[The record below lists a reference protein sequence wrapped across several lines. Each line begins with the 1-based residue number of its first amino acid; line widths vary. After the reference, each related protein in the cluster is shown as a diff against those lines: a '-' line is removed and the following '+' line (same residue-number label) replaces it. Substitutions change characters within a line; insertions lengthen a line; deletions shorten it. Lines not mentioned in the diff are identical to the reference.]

1 MRKRSATY
9 RPTCIAATFVAAIAC
24 AHPAWSEDAPLTPLN
39 APPAAAKQSESQTM
53 PTDAYEAA
61 AAAFR
66 DGKWSTAAEGFR
78 SFIAEKADDPRVEQ
92 ARFFLA
98 EALLRDGKHAAAAET
113 FETVLQSATDAA
125 IVTAAQFRCG
135 EAAYLARDFDRA
147 MKSLTTF
154 LDAQPQHIAAPRA
167 WHYLSEAAYSTG
179 QFDQAEIAAAY
190 FTACYPDDPAAAR
203 VATLQTASLLQLGR
217 VREARTVLTPL
228 QADSNSADDPTLR
241 VLAGSLQVAA
251 ADEALA
257 AGDLKLAAAAFEQF
271 TVDHPQHEL
280 APYAAYRLAE
290 IASAEGEWVSAA
302 KQFAAVI
309 ERGDL
314 DRELVPTA
322 WLARVQALAQDRDWA
337 AVLTIAAEA
346 QTQLTDWPRNYEFD
360 YLRGRAHLARAEMKD
375 AREAFSRV
383 LASSNAK
390 GTEVAAL
397 AQYMTAETHFL
408 QRRYAAALVEY
419 AQVGEHAHPHWQ
431 AAAQL
436 QAGKCCEQLQRPA
449 DARLAYETLLRDFAD
464 SPFAAE
470 ARSRRDACLR
480 QASAPAAAQR
490 K

>member
-9 RPTCIAATFVAAIAC
+9 RPTRIAATFVAAIAC
-24 AHPAWSEDAPLTPLN
+24 AQSGWSEDAPLTPLN
-39 APPAAAKQSESQTM
+39 APPATATQPAAPM

-66 DGKWSTAAEGFR
+66 DGKWSTAAEEFSG
-78 SFIAEKADDPRVEQ
+78 FIAEKAGDPRVEQ

-98 EALLRDGKHAAAAET
+98 EALLRDGKHAAAAAT
-113 FETVLQSATDAA
+113 FETVLQSATDPA

-147 MKSLTTF
+147 MKTLTKF
-154 LDAQPQHIAAPRA
+154 LDAQPQHAAAPRA
-167 WHYLSEAAYSTG
+167 WHYLSEAAYATG
-179 QFDQAEIAAAY
+179 RFDQAETACAY
-190 FTACYPDDPAAAR
+190 FTACYPDDAAAAR

-217 VREARTVLTPL
+217 VHEARTVLIPL
-228 QADSNSADDPTLR
+228 QADSASADDPTLR

-257 AGDLKLAAAAFEQF
+257 VGDLKLAAGAFEQF
-271 TVDHPQHEL
+271 AVDHPQHEL

-302 KQFAAVI
+302 KMFAAVI

-337 AVLTIAAEA
+337 AVLTVAAEA

-375 AREAFSRV
+375 ARVVFGQVIVAP
-383 LASSNAK
+383 NAK

-408 QRRYAAALVEY
+408 QRRYAEALVEY
-419 AQVGEHAHPHWQ
+419 AKAGEHAHPHWQ

-436 QAGKCCEQLQRPA
+436 QSGKCCEQLNRPA
-449 DARLAYETLLRDFAD
+449 DAQVAYETLLREFAD